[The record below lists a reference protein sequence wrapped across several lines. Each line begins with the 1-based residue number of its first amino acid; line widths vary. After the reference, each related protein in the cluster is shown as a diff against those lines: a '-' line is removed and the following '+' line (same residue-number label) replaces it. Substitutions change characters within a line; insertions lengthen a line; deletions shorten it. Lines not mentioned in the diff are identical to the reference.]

1 MLCHVYRSSKKE
13 GLYVYVLEDA
23 GLDHLPD
30 PVMKQLGE
38 PTLALTVDLSK
49 RTSLGQE
56 NIAEVRGN
64 LESQGFHIQMPKDIE
79 HLVTQAADES
89 RQPPQ

>member
-1 MLCHVYRSSKKE
+1 MLCSVYRSSKKE

-23 GLDHLPD
+23 GLDHLPE

-49 RTSLGQE
+49 RNSLGQE
-56 NIAEVRGN
+56 NIAEVRDN
-64 LESQGFHIQMPKDIE
+64 LMSRGFHIQMPKDIE

-89 RQPPQ
+89 RQPPR

>member
-1 MLCHVYRSSKKE
+1 MLCCIYRSSKKE

-56 NIAEVRGN
+56 NIAEVRSN